1 MYVVSFRRQCVITL
15 EWYMH
20 EVHMYMLHVFV
31 HVCTCLDGVWLIV
44 LCRQVKRCSVVV
56 SPRIYLSSCI
66 QQCRHRLVVAVPRHQ
81 VERLVTVL
89 VGDL

>member
-1 MYVVSFRRQCVITL
+1 MYIVSFDGKVSGVVHVRST
-15 EWYMH
+15 WYMI
-20 EVHMYMLHVFV
+20 VFV